1 MNLLIKAAKI
11 MDASNRELHS
21 KKRDILI
28 KNGKIE
34 KIAAK
39 IASDNQTETVILKNL
54 HVSIGWFDSG
64 VCFGEPGFEERE
76 TIVNGLETATK
87 SGFTDIVL
95 NPNTHPV
102 PDSSSD
108 IVFLKNAATGQVTG
122 LHPLGTLTMK
132 AEGKDLAELYDMKN
146 TGAVGFYDF
155 KHPLENANLLK
166 IALQYVSNFGGLAYS
181 FPMDAAIAGKGNV
194 NEGDSTVRLGLKGI
208 PALAEELRIAR
219 DLFILEYT
227 GGKLHIPTVST
238 SGSVKLIA
246 AAKKKGLDISC
257 SVAIHNLVYLDSKL
271 EEFDAAY
278 KVMPPLRTK
287 EDAKALIKGVKDGS
301 IDFVTSDHIPMNIE
315 EKQVEFENAAFGSIG
330 LESFFGSL
338 NRIFNTETAVDLLT
352 KGRERYGIGQPKI
365 EEGEAAN
372 LTLFDPDVAYRFGAK
387 DIHSTSKNSMFLD
400 AELKGRVYGII
411 NQSKHYFEYF

>member
-1 MNLLIKAAKI
+1 MNLLLKSTKI
-11 MDASNRELHS
+11 IDTSNKELHS

-28 KNGKIE
+28 KNGKIQ

-39 IASDNQTETVILKNL
+39 IVPEDKTETLSLKNL

-76 TIVNGLETATK
+76 TIANGLQTAAK

-95 NPNTHPV
+95 NPNTHPL

-108 IVFLKNAATGQVTG
+108 IVFLKNAAAGHVTD

-132 AEGKDLAELYDMKN
+132 AQGKDMAELYDMKN

-155 KHPLENANLLK
+155 KHPFENANLLK

-181 FPMDAAIAGKGNV
+181 FPMDASIAGKGNV
-194 NEGDSTVRLGLKGI
+194 NEGETSVRLGLKGI

-227 GGKLHIPTVST
+227 GGKLHIPTLST
-238 SGSVKLIA
+238 ARSVKLIA
-246 AAKKKGLDISC
+246 EAKKKGLDISC
-257 SVAIHNLVYLDSKL
+257 SVAIYNLLYADSKL

-287 EDAKALIKGVKDGS
+287 EDIKVLIKGVKDGI

-330 LESFFGSL
+330 LESAFGSL
-338 NRIFNTETAVDLLT
+338 NRIFDTETTIELLT
-352 KGRERYGIGQPKI
+352 RGRERYGLKRPTIK
-365 EEGEAAN
+365 EGELAN
-372 LTLFDPDVAYRFGAK
+372 LTLFDPDAEYRFEEK
-387 DIHSTSKNSMFLD
+387 DVHSISKNSMFLH
-400 AELKGRVYGII
+400 EQLKGRVYGVI
-411 NQSKHYFEYF
+411 NNGQTVF